1 MLSDPELEKLLQ
13 DKMKRFTVQSTAGPI
28 IRLTKSNFDHYVSGD
43 RPVFIDFW
51 AEWCGP
57 CRAMEP
63 VVADLA
69 RRYSGEIVF
78 GKLDIDAEP
87 DIATRFDVLSI
98 PTFMIFKSGKPQ
110 NAIIGA
116 VGAKVLEKAIE
127 KSLAG

>member
-13 DKMKRFTVQSTAGPI
+13 DRMKRLSAQSTVGSI
-28 IRLTKSNFDHYVSGD
+28 VRLTKSNFDSYVNGE

-63 VVADLA
+63 VVANLA

-87 DIATRFDVLSI
+87 DIATRYDVLSI
-98 PTFMIFKSGKPQ
+98 PTFMIFKSGNPQ
-110 NAIIGA
+110 DTIIGA
-116 VGAKVLEKAIE
+116 VGVKALEKAIE
-127 KSLAG
+127 KSLGS